1 MSRSSEQ
8 WIASQDGVIDTT
20 TTIREMEVQEM
31 EVIDQRH
38 EKLSTL
44 QRHRRAGKLFIDKA
58 VKDVEDGILDPLDVF
73 IVFKTMAEQ
82 LTTANKE
89 IQDLAIDQAELHGAK
104 TFSHHGYQIGV
115 VQGRT
120 TWDFKN
126 CQGVV
131 EMEAEVKRLKDN
143 LKSMR
148 KAAEADGY
156 SEVVELNGQKVLAA
170 PDQNGELIAL
180 PVTKNGK
187 SYLTIKST
195 H

>member
-1 MSRSSEQ
+1 
-8 WIASQDGVIDTT
+8 
-20 TTIREMEVQEM
+20 
-31 EVIDQRH
+31 
-38 EKLSTL
+38 
-44 QRHRRAGKLFIDKA
+44 
-58 VKDVEDGILDPLDVF
+58 
-73 IVFKTMAEQ
+73 
-82 LTTANKE
+82 
-89 IQDLAIDQAELHGAK
+89 
-104 TFSHHGYQIGV
+104 
-115 VQGRT
+115 
-120 TWDFKN
+120 
-126 CQGVV
+126 
-131 EMEAEVKRLKDN
+131 MEAEVKRLKDS

>member
-8 WIASQDGVIDTT
+8 WIASQDGVIDMT

-31 EVIDQRH
+31 EIMDQRN

-44 QRHRRAGKLFIDKA
+44 QRQRRAVG
-58 VKDVEDGILDPLDVF
+58 DGVLDPLDVF

-89 IQDLAIDQAELHGAK
+89 IQDLALDQAELHGAK

-131 EMEAEVKRLKDN
+131 EMEAEVKRIKDS

-170 PDQNGELIAL
+170 PDQNGELVAL
-180 PVTKNGK
+180 PVTKFGK

>member
-8 WIASQDGVIDTT
+8 WIASQDGVIDMT

-31 EVIDQRH
+31 EIMDQRN

-44 QRHRRAGKLFIDKA
+44 QRQRRAGKLFIDKA
-58 VKDVEDGILDPLDVF
+58 VKDVEDGVLDPLDVF
-73 IVFKTMAEQ
+73 IVFKTMADQ

-89 IQDLAIDQAELHGAK
+89 IQDLALDQAELHGAK

-120 TWDFKN
+120 NWDFKN

-131 EMEAEVKRLKDN
+131 EMEAEVKRLKDG

-148 KAAEADGY
+148 KSADADGY
-156 SEVVELNGQKVLAA
+156 SEVIELNGQKVLAA
-170 PDQNGELIAL
+170 PDISGEMLAL
-180 PVTKNGK
+180 PVIKFGK

>member
-31 EVIDQRH
+31 EYISH
-38 EKLSTL
+38 EKTSTL
-44 QRHRRAGKLFIDKA
+44 QRHRRAGKLFIEKA
-58 VKDVEDGILDPLDVF
+58 VNDANNGIIDPLDVF
-73 IVFKTMAEQ
+73 IAF
-82 LTTANKE
+82 N
-89 IQDLAIDQAELHGAK
+89 DLAKQLKSANDQIQEIAMDQAELHGAK

-131 EMEAEVKRLKDN
+131 EMEAEVKRIKDS

-170 PDQNGELIAL
+170 PDQNGELVAL
-180 PVTKNGK
+180 PVTKFGK

>member
-8 WIASQDGVIDTT
+8 WLNDQQDLITTT
-20 TTIREMEVQEM
+20 TTIREMEIQESEIM
-31 EVIDQRH
+31 HERQ

-44 QRHRRAGKLFIDKA
+44 QRQRRAGKVFIDKA
-58 VKDVEDGILDPLDVF
+58 IEDVVQGNLDPLDVF

-82 LTTANKE
+82 LSKANAQ
-89 IQDLAIDQAELHGAK
+89 IQDLAIEQAELHGAK
-104 TFSHHGYQIGV
+104 TFTHHGYNIGI

-131 EMEAEVKRLKDN
+131 EMEAEVKRLKDS

-180 PVTKNGK
+180 PVQKSGK
-187 SYLTIKST
+187 SYLTIKNT

>member
-1 MSRSSEQ
+1 MSRLSES

-31 EVIDQRH
+31 EYISH
-38 EKLSTL
+38 EKTSTL
-44 QRHRRAGKLFIDKA
+44 QRHRRAGKLFIEKA
-58 VKDVEDGILDPLDVF
+58 VNDANNGIIDPLDVF
-73 IVFKTMAEQ
+73 IAF
-82 LTTANKE
+82 N
-89 IQDLAIDQAELHGAK
+89 DLAKQLKSANDQIQEIAMDQAELHGAK

-131 EMEAEVKRLKDN
+131 EMEAEVKRIKDS

-170 PDQNGELIAL
+170 PDQNGELVAL
-180 PVTKNGK
+180 PVTKFGK

>member
-1 MSRSSEQ
+1 MSRSSES

-31 EVIDQRH
+31 EYISH
-38 EKLSTL
+38 EKTSTL
-44 QRHRRAGKLFIDKA
+44 QRHRRAGKLFIEKA
-58 VKDVEDGILDPLDVF
+58 VNDANNGIIDPLDVF
-73 IVFKTMAEQ
+73 IAF
-82 LTTANKE
+82 N
-89 IQDLAIDQAELHGAK
+89 DLAKQLKSANDQIQEIAMDQAELHGAK

-131 EMEAEVKRLKDN
+131 EMEDEVKRIKDS

-170 PDQNGELIAL
+170 PDQNGELVAL
-180 PVTKNGK
+180 PVTKFGK

>member
-8 WIASQDGVIDTT
+8 WIASQDGVIDMT

-31 EVIDQRH
+31 EIMDQRN

-44 QRHRRAGKLFIDKA
+44 QRQRRAGKLFIDKA
-58 VKDVEDGILDPLDVF
+58 VKDVEDGVLDPLDVF

-89 IQDLAIDQAELHGAK
+89 IQDLALEQAELHGAK

-131 EMEAEVKRLKDN
+131 EMEDEVKRIKDS

-170 PDQNGELIAL
+170 PDQNGELVAL
-180 PVTKNGK
+180 PVTKFGK
-187 SYLTIKST
+187 SYLTIKNT

>member
-8 WIASQDGVIDTT
+8 WLNDQHDMITTT

-31 EVIDQRH
+31 EVIDQRQ

-44 QRHRRAGKLFIDKA
+44 QRHRRAGKLFINKA

-131 EMEAEVKRLKDN
+131 EMEAEVKRLKDS

-180 PVTKNGK
+180 PVQKNGK
-187 SYLTIKST
+187 SYLTIKNT

>member
-1 MSRSSEQ
+1 MSRSTEV
-8 WIASQDGVIDTT
+8 WLQDQHDLITTT
-20 TTIREMEVQEM
+20 TTIREMEIQEA
-31 EVIDQRH
+31 EVMDERR

-44 QRHRRAGKLFIDKA
+44 QKHRRAGKVFIDKA
-58 VKDVEDGILDPLDVF
+58 VEDVQAGILDPLDVF

-82 LTTANKE
+82 LTNANSE
-89 IQDLAIDQAELHGAK
+89 IQELAIDQAELHGAK
-104 TFSHHGYQIGV
+104 TFTHHGYKIGI

-120 TWDFKN
+120 IWDFKN

-143 LKSMR
+143 LKAMR

-156 SEVVELNGQKVLAA
+156 SEIVELNGQKVLAA

-180 PVTKNGK
+180 PMQKNGK

>member
-8 WIASQDGVIDTT
+8 WIASQDGVIDMT

-31 EVIDQRH
+31 EIMDQRN

-44 QRHRRAGKLFIDKA
+44 QRQRRAGKLFIDKA
-58 VKDVEDGILDPLDVF
+58 VKDVEDGVLDPLDVF
-73 IVFKTMAEQ
+73 IVFKTMADQ

-89 IQDLAIDQAELHGAK
+89 IQDLALDQAELHGAK

-120 TWDFKN
+120 NWDFKN

-131 EMEAEVKRLKDN
+131 EMEAEVKRLKDG

-148 KAAEADGY
+148 KSADADGY
-156 SEVVELNGQKVLAA
+156 SEVIELNGQKVLAA
-170 PDQNGELIAL
+170 PDINGEMLAL
-180 PVTKNGK
+180 PVTKFGK

>member
-1 MSRSSEQ
+1 MSRSSES

-31 EVIDQRH
+31 EYISH
-38 EKLSTL
+38 EKTSTL
-44 QRHRRAGKLFIDKA
+44 QRHRRAGKLFIEKA
-58 VKDVEDGILDPLDVF
+58 VNDANNGIIDPLDVF
-73 IVFKTMAEQ
+73 IAF
-82 LTTANKE
+82 N
-89 IQDLAIDQAELHGAK
+89 DLAKQLKSANDQIQEIAMDQAELHGAK

-131 EMEAEVKRLKDN
+131 EMEAEVKRIKDS

-170 PDQNGELIAL
+170 PDQNGELVAL
-180 PVTKNGK
+180 PVTKFGK